1 MARQRGARPKPTG
14 WGSALARKATE
25 ATAGSNSHPV
35 FLGFHALA
43 RNTSC
48 TLGGSA
54 HNGDLDGY
62 AKPYSRNTDTSRIVR
77 AWNYR
82 SARYDLQNGHRPL

>member
-1 MARQRGARPKPTG
+1 MGSPPKAYRTGLGSRPDGYRGDRGQQRAFR
-14 WGSALARKATE
+14 
-25 ATAGSNSHPV
+25 

-43 RNTSC
+43 RKTSC

-62 AKPYSRNTDTSRIVR
+62 AKPYLRNTDTSRIVR

-82 SARYDLQNGHRPL
+82 SARYDLQNSHRPL